1 MPKHDL
7 NKLLSQ
13 SAARSTPVEIRRGRG
28 VGLSVEDTTPS
39 AEEPQ
44 VLWVAIDH
52 IIDNPYQH
60 AEEIL
65 PEDFEALIE
74 SIKLDGFQGALNV
87 SPVEGQEGYYFIT
100 SGGHQRRNAAREAGL
115 EKLPVFVNASQLEK
129 KQLGLRLARENT
141 AQVNRSP
148 VNLGFLYIQLI
159 EEFGMTQEEIAA
171 EIKKDRYHV
180 NFAIMAARSASDI
193 RNALRE
199 RYSPRVMTYLRRIE
213 SREERAPIIEQYL
226 ANELTVDGVRI
237 AVEELQ
243 AKKRQARAEA
253 SVLAVHETSSTTNQ
267 GEQAHSDQSQKG
279 EPQNAQALL
288 QEVKTLTSSDEEDE
302 EATGAQS
309 SNETKEYRYT
319 SEQTAKAQS
328 AFSRIET
335 YRRYIE
341 RKKADGAPVT
351 LSDQEATLLGKII
364 DRCHTL
370 LDTYG
375 KKVI

>member
-13 SAARSTPVEIRRGRG
+13 SAARSTPIEIRRGRG

-52 IIDNPYQH
+52 IVDNPYQH

-213 SREERAPIIEQYL
+213 SRKERAPIIEQYL

-237 AVEELQ
+237 AIEELQ
-243 AKKRQARAEA
+243 AKKG
-253 SVLAVHETSSTTNQ
+253 T
-267 GEQAHSDQSQKG
+267 
-279 EPQNAQALL
+279 P
-288 QEVKTLTSSDEEDE
+288 
-302 EATGAQS
+302 
-309 SNETKEYRYT
+309 
-319 SEQTAKAQS
+319 
-328 AFSRIET
+328 
-335 YRRYIE
+335 
-341 RKKADGAPVT
+341 
-351 LSDQEATLLGKII
+351 TLLCS
-364 DRCHTL
+364 RCMKRPLPQIKQRRLTPIRPKRVSYKMH
-370 LDTYG
+370 
-375 KKVI
+375 KPFCKR

>member
-1 MPKHDL
+1 MP
-7 NKLLSQ
+7 
-13 SAARSTPVEIRRGRG
+13 AP
-28 VGLSVEDTTPS
+28 
-39 AEEPQ
+39 
-44 VLWVAIDH
+44 
-52 IIDNPYQH
+52 
-60 AEEIL
+60 
-65 PEDFEALIE
+65 
-74 SIKLDGFQGALNV
+74 NV
-87 SPVEGQEGYYFIT
+87 SPVDGQEGYYFIT

-213 SREERAPIIEQYL
+213 TREERAPIIAQYL

-237 AVEELQ
+237 AIEELQ
-243 AKKRQARAEA
+243 AKKRQARADA
-253 SVLAVHETSSTTNQ
+253 AVLVVYETSSTTNQ
-267 GEQAHSDQSQKG
+267 AEDAYSGQAQPSESQHQQGTSD
-279 EPQNAQALL
+279 AQTLL
-288 QEVKTLTSSDEEDE
+288 QEVKALTSSDEEGED
-302 EATGAQS
+302 ATGALPS
-309 SNETKEYRYT
+309 DETNGSRYT

-335 YRRYIE
+335 Y
-341 RKKADGAPVT
+341 
-351 LSDQEATLLGKII
+351 
-364 DRCHTL
+364 
-370 LDTYG
+370 
-375 KKVI
+375 